1 MVASEYKIIGGRSQ
15 QAALG
20 GQTDS
25 GSILELLVYALVGAF
40 LLFQLTSPPRWT
52 RWPTPLMA
60 MWGFTLAM
68 TLGATW
74 SPFPLFALAR
84 AGQLI
89 VVAWLA
95 TAVAQHATPTNL
107 SRLCHSYV
115 TVVAISVGLGVAG
128 IRGHIPQQEG
138 RFNWLYLHP
147 NIAGAFL
154 GIGVT
159 VALALL
165 LRRGE
170 PGSLFAPWPLAAYI
184 VLFLVNLGGLLATQS
199 RGALTGAVLGIVLVL
214 LFSGH
219 RGRWVD
225 RLLVCACVG
234 TIGWALAESGIIS
247 YWQRGESQQQLSTLN
262 SRTEVWGQAWQ
273 LFERR
278 PFLGHGFT
286 SARGVF
292 LRTFDLG
299 GAHNA
304 YVEVLVNSGAFG
316 IAWWGAL
323 LLIALAGAN
332 RLRRRGH
339 PDGPLL
345 LGVLG
350 FLLVNALTA
359 GGLGQA
365 ATVQNVWLFL
375 IVGWLV
381 AAPRL
386 DWRRPVAP
394 PPPPLRVTPL
404 LADGSA
410 RPASGGNGAGG
421 PVPAP
426 LGHGPRREHA

>member
-1 MVASEYKIIGGRSQ
+1 
-15 QAALG
+15 
-20 GQTDS
+20 
-25 GSILELLVYALVGAF
+25 
-40 LLFQLTSPPRWT
+40 
-52 RWPTPLMA
+52 
-60 MWGFTLAM
+60 
-68 TLGATW
+68 
-74 SPFPLFALAR
+74 
-84 AGQLI
+84 
-89 VVAWLA
+89 
-95 TAVAQHATPTNL
+95 
-107 SRLCHSYV
+107 
-115 TVVAISVGLGVAG
+115 
-128 IRGHIPQQEG
+128 
-138 RFNWLYLHP
+138 
-147 NIAGAFL
+147 
-154 GIGVT
+154 
-159 VALALL
+159 
-165 LRRGE
+165 
-170 PGSLFAPWPLAAYI
+170 
-184 VLFLVNLGGLLATQS
+184 VNLGGLLATRS
-199 RGALTGAVLGIVLVL
+199 RGALIGAVLGVVLVL

-225 RLLVCACVG
+225 RLLLCSCIG

-247 YWQRGESQQQLSTLN
+247 YWNRGESKQQLSTLN

-273 LFERR
+273 LFQRR
-278 PFLGHGFT
+278 PLLGHGFG

-292 LRTFDLG
+292 LATFDLG

-316 IAWWGAL
+316 VIWWGAL

-332 RLRRRGH
+332 RLRHRGH

-386 DWRRPVAP
+386 DWRRPAASP
-394 PPPPLRVTPL
+394 PRPRLVTPL
-404 LADGSA
+404 LAEGGGTP
-410 RPASGGNGAGG
+410 PASGGHGAGG

-426 LGHGPRREHA
+426 LGHGPGGEHA